1 MDVRKLPRLDLEA
14 IVPIPSPRGLD
25 HVARYRQGSRLPL
38 FENVAILVQH
48 EPRVLEKVGGAP
60 IQIDTTPA
68 RRSVVAP
75 MQAREQRVLDDPHV
89 TDALAEDSLER
100 RVYSLRH
107 RDGASDFHGTED
119 FHAASMIYTIGH
131 SKHPIERFV
140 ALLQRHGVDAL
151 ADVRSTPYSRFN
163 PQFNREKLQASLAA
177 AGIRYVFLGEE
188 LGARS
193 KDASCYDEEGRVSYA
208 KLARTVPFRAGIE
221 RLLTGMQQHRIAIMC
236 AEREPL
242 DCHRTI
248 LVSRE
253 LEKAGVPVNHIL
265 QDGSLEP
272 HRQTMSRL
280 ASDLKLASTD
290 LFRTP
295 DELIEDAYEKQGS
308 RIAYV
313 RPPPK

>member
-1 MDVRKLPRLDLEA
+1 
-14 IVPIPSPRGLD
+14 
-25 HVARYRQGSRLPL
+25 
-38 FENVAILVQH
+38 
-48 EPRVLEKVGGAP
+48 
-60 IQIDTTPA
+60 
-68 RRSVVAP
+68 
-75 MQAREQRVLDDPHV
+75 
-89 TDALAEDSLER
+89 
-100 RVYSLRH
+100 
-107 RDGASDFHGTED
+107 
-119 FHAASMIYTIGH
+119 MIYTIGH

-140 ALLQRHGVDAL
+140 ALLQQHGIDAL

-208 KLARTVPFRAGIE
+208 KLARTAPFRAGIE

-253 LEKAGVPVNHIL
+253 LERAGVAVTHIL
-265 QDGSLEP
+265 QDGALEP
-272 HRQTMSRL
+272 HRQTMTRL
-280 ASDLKLASTD
+280 ASDLKLASAD

-295 DELIEDAYEKQGS
+295 DELIEDAYESQGS

-313 RPPPK
+313 RPPAK

>member
-1 MDVRKLPRLDLEA
+1 
-14 IVPIPSPRGLD
+14 
-25 HVARYRQGSRLPL
+25 
-38 FENVAILVQH
+38 
-48 EPRVLEKVGGAP
+48 
-60 IQIDTTPA
+60 
-68 RRSVVAP
+68 
-75 MQAREQRVLDDPHV
+75 
-89 TDALAEDSLER
+89 
-100 RVYSLRH
+100 
-107 RDGASDFHGTED
+107 
-119 FHAASMIYTIGH
+119 MIYTIGH

-140 ALLQRHGVDAL
+140 ALLQQHGVDAL

-193 KDASCYDEEGRVSYA
+193 KDTSCYDEEGRVSYA
-208 KLARTVPFRAGIE
+208 RLARTAPFRTGIE

-253 LEKAGVPVNHIL
+253 LERAGVPVTHIL
-265 QDGSLEP
+265 QDGSLEA
-272 HRQTMSRL
+272 HRQTMTRL
-280 ASDLKLASTD
+280 ASDLKLASMD

-313 RPPPK
+313 RPPAK

>member
-1 MDVRKLPRLDLEA
+1 
-14 IVPIPSPRGLD
+14 
-25 HVARYRQGSRLPL
+25 
-38 FENVAILVQH
+38 
-48 EPRVLEKVGGAP
+48 
-60 IQIDTTPA
+60 
-68 RRSVVAP
+68 
-75 MQAREQRVLDDPHV
+75 
-89 TDALAEDSLER
+89 
-100 RVYSLRH
+100 
-107 RDGASDFHGTED
+107 
-119 FHAASMIYTIGH
+119 MIYSIGH

-140 ALLQRHGVDAL
+140 ALLQQHVIDAL

-163 PQFNREKLQASLAA
+163 PQFNREKLQAALADA
-177 AGIRYVFLGEE
+177 AIRYVFLGEE

-208 KLARTVPFRAGIE
+208 KLARTAPFRAGIE

-253 LEKAGVPVNHIL
+253 LEKAGVPVTHIL
-265 QDGSLEP
+265 PDGSLEP
-272 HRQTMSRL
+272 HRQTMTRL

-290 LFRTP
+290 LFHTP
-295 DELIEDAYEKQGS
+295 DQLIEDAYEAQGS

-313 RPPPK
+313 RPQPK